1 MTSTRSEHTSGLIF
15 GLTAYVLWGLFP
27 FYFALLDS
35 VSPLEI
41 VAHRVIWSFVLLSVI
56 LLVSRSWPQ
65 VLDIVRNRRAAG
77 TLAAAAVFLA
87 INWGIYVYSVAS
99 NQVVEASL
107 GYFINPLVSVALG
120 VLLIKER
127 LRRLQWVAV
136 AIAGIAVVELTWA
149 YGQIPLIGLGLA
161 ISFGIYGLLK
171 KVVGAKALPALTVET
186 GSLLPLALIY
196 LASMEFLG
204 VAAFATTGWGTGLL
218 LILLGPVTTLPLLAF
233 GAAAT
238 RIPLSTLGLMQ
249 YFTPTFIFLVGIFVF
264 GEQMTP
270 SRWFGFGLI
279 WLGLVIFSVDTIRA
293 ARSGRNSSLAV
304 VEPD

>member
-1 MTSTRSEHTSGLIF
+1 M
-15 GLTAYVLWGLFP
+15 TAYVLWGLFP

-35 VSPLEI
+35 VSPLEV
-41 VAHRVIWSFVLLSVI
+41 VAHRVIWSFVLLSII
-56 LLVSRSWPQ
+56 LLITKSWSQ
-65 VLDIVRNRRAAG
+65 VRDIVRNRRAAA

-87 INWGIYVYSVAS
+87 FNWGIYVYSVAT
-99 NQVVEASL
+99 NQLVEASL

-136 AIAGIAVVELTWA
+136 GIAGVAVLELTWS
-149 YGQIPLIGLGLA
+149 YGQVPLIGLGLA
-161 ISFGIYGLLK
+161 FSFGIYGLLK
-171 KVVGAKALPALTVET
+171 KVVGAKALPALTIET
-186 GSLLPLALIY
+186 GSLLPVALIY
-196 LASMEFLG
+196 LASVEFLG
-204 VAAFATTGWGTGLL
+204 LASFASTGWGIGIL

-270 SRWFGFGLI
+270 SRWVGFSLI
-279 WLGLVIFSVDTIRA
+279 WIGLVLFSVDALRA
-293 ARSGRNSSLAV
+293 ARSGRMSPLAV
-304 VEPD
+304 AEPD

>member
-1 MTSTRSEHTSGLIF
+1 
-15 GLTAYVLWGLFP
+15 LTAYVLWGLFP

-35 VSPLEI
+35 VSPLEV
-41 VAHRVIWSFVLLSVI
+41 VAHRVIWSFVLLSII
-56 LLVSRSWPQ
+56 LLITKSWSQ
-65 VLDIVRNRRAAG
+65 VRDIVRNRRAAA

-87 INWGIYVYSVAS
+87 FNWGIYVYSVAT
-99 NQVVEASL
+99 NQLVEASL

-136 AIAGIAVVELTWA
+136 GIAGVAVLELTWS
-149 YGQIPLIGLGLA
+149 YGQVPLIGLGLA
-161 ISFGIYGLLK
+161 FSFGIYGLLK
-171 KVVGAKALPALTVET
+171 KVVGAKALPALTIET
-186 GSLLPLALIY
+186 GSLLPVALIY
-196 LASMEFLG
+196 LVSVELLGIAS
-204 VAAFATTGWGTGLL
+204 FASTGWEIGIL

-279 WLGLVIFSVDTIRA
+279 WIGLVLFSVDALRA
-293 ARSGRNSSLAV
+293 ARSGRMSPLAV
-304 VEPD
+304 AEPD

>member
-1 MTSTRSEHTSGLIF
+1 
-15 GLTAYVLWGLFP
+15 LTAYVLWGLFP

-35 VSPLEI
+35 VSPLEV
-41 VAHRVIWSFVLLSVI
+41 VAHRVIWSFVLLSII
-56 LLVSRSWPQ
+56 LLITKSWSQ
-65 VLDIVRNRRAAG
+65 VRDIVRNRRAAA

-87 INWGIYVYSVAS
+87 FNWGIYVYSVAT
-99 NQVVEASL
+99 NQLVEASL

-136 AIAGIAVVELTWA
+136 GIAGVAVLELTWS
-149 YGQIPLIGLGLA
+149 YGQVPLIGLGLA
-161 ISFGIYGLLK
+161 FSFGIYGLLK
-171 KVVGAKALPALTVET
+171 KVVGAKALPALTIET
-186 GSLLPLALIY
+186 GSLLPVALIY
-196 LASMEFLG
+196 LVSVELLGIAS
-204 VAAFATTGWGTGLL
+204 FASTGWEIGIL

-270 SRWFGFGLI
+270 SSWFGFSLI
-279 WLGLVIFSVDTIRA
+279 WIGLVLFSVDALRA
-293 ARSGRNSSLAV
+293 ARSGRMSPLAV
-304 VEPD
+304 AEPD

>member
-1 MTSTRSEHTSGLIF
+1 
-15 GLTAYVLWGLFP
+15 LTAYVLWGLFP

-35 VSPLEI
+35 VSPLEV
-41 VAHRVIWSFVLLSVI
+41 VAHRVIWSFVLLSII
-56 LLVSRSWPQ
+56 LLLTKSWSQ
-65 VLDIVRNRRAAG
+65 VRDIVRNRRAAA

-87 INWGIYVYSVAS
+87 FNWGIYVYSVAT
-99 NQVVEASL
+99 NQLVEASL

-136 AIAGIAVVELTWA
+136 GIAGVAVLELTWS
-149 YGQIPLIGLGLA
+149 YGQVPLIGLGLA
-161 ISFGIYGLLK
+161 FSFGIYGLLK
-171 KVVGAKALPALTVET
+171 KVVGAKALPALTIET
-186 GSLLPLALIY
+186 GSLLPVALIY
-196 LASMEFLG
+196 LVSVELLGIAS
-204 VAAFATTGWGTGLL
+204 FASTGWEIGIL

-279 WLGLVIFSVDTIRA
+279 WIGLVLFSVDALRA
-293 ARSGRNSSLAV
+293 ARSGRMSPLTVA
-304 VEPD
+304 EPD

>member
-1 MTSTRSEHTSGLIF
+1 
-15 GLTAYVLWGLFP
+15 LTAYVLWGLFP

-35 VSPLEI
+35 VSPLEV
-41 VAHRVIWSFVLLSVI
+41 VAHRVIWSFVLLSII
-56 LLVSRSWPQ
+56 LLITKSWSQ
-65 VLDIVRNRRAAG
+65 VRDIVRNRRAAA

-87 INWGIYVYSVAS
+87 FNWGIYVYSVAT
-99 NQVVEASL
+99 NQLVEASL

-136 AIAGIAVVELTWA
+136 GIAGVAVLELTWS
-149 YGQIPLIGLGLA
+149 YGQVPLIGLGLA
-161 ISFGIYGLLK
+161 FSFGIYGLLK
-171 KVVGAKALPALTVET
+171 KVVGAKALPALTIET
-186 GSLLPLALIY
+186 GSLLPVALIY
-196 LASMEFLG
+196 LASVEFLG
-204 VAAFATTGWGTGLL
+204 LASFASTGWGIGIL

-270 SRWFGFGLI
+270 SRWVGFSLI
-279 WLGLVIFSVDTIRA
+279 WIGLVLFSVDALRA
-293 ARSGRNSSLAV
+293 ARSGRLSPLAIA
-304 VEPD
+304 EPD

>member
-1 MTSTRSEHTSGLIF
+1 M
-15 GLTAYVLWGLFP
+15 LWGLFP

-35 VSPLEI
+35 VSPLEV

-56 LLVSRSWPQ
+56 LLVTRSWSQ
-65 VLDIVRNRRAAG
+65 VRDIVRRPRAAG

-136 AIAGIAVVELTWA
+136 AIAAIAVVELTWA
-149 YGQIPLIGLGLA
+149 YGQVPLIGLGLA
-161 ISFGIYGLLK
+161 FSFGFYGLLK
-171 KVVGAKALPALTVET
+171 KLVGAKALPALTIET
-186 GSLLPLALIY
+186 GSLLPLALVY
-196 LASMEFLG
+196 LASVEFLG
-204 VAAFATTGWGTGLL
+204 VASFASTGWGIGLL

-249 YFTPTFIFLVGIFVF
+249 YFTPTFIFLVGIFIF
-264 GEQMTP
+264 NEQMTTA
-270 SRWFGFGLI
+270 RWFGFALI
-279 WLGLVIFSVDTIRA
+279 WVGLVIFSADAIRA
-293 ARSGRNSSLAV
+293 ARSGRASSLAV

>member
-1 MTSTRSEHTSGLIF
+1 
-15 GLTAYVLWGLFP
+15 LTAYVLWGLFP

-35 VSPLEI
+35 VSPLEV
-41 VAHRVIWSFVLLSVI
+41 VAHRVIWSFVLLSII
-56 LLVSRSWPQ
+56 LLLTKSWSQ
-65 VLDIVRNRRAAG
+65 VRDIVRNRRAAA

-87 INWGIYVYSVAS
+87 FNWGIYVYSVAT
-99 NQVVEASL
+99 NQLVEASL

-136 AIAGIAVVELTWA
+136 GIAGIAVLELTWS
-149 YGQIPLIGLGLA
+149 YGQVPLIGLGLA
-161 ISFGIYGLLK
+161 FSFGIYGLLK
-171 KVVGAKALPALTVET
+171 KVVGAKALPALTIET
-186 GSLLPLALIY
+186 GSLLPVALIY
-196 LASMEFLG
+196 LVSVELLGIAS
-204 VAAFATTGWGTGLL
+204 FASTGWEIGIL

-270 SRWFGFGLI
+270 SRWVGFSLI
-279 WLGLVIFSVDTIRA
+279 WIGLVLFSVDALRA
-293 ARSGRNSSLAV
+293 ARSGRLSPLAV
-304 VEPD
+304 AEPD

>member
-1 MTSTRSEHTSGLIF
+1 
-15 GLTAYVLWGLFP
+15 LTAYVLWGLFP

-35 VSPLEI
+35 VSPLEV
-41 VAHRVIWSFVLLSVI
+41 VAHRVIWSFVLLSII
-56 LLVSRSWPQ
+56 LLITKSWSQ
-65 VLDIVRNRRAAG
+65 VRDIVRNRRAAA

-87 INWGIYVYSVAS
+87 FNWGIYVYSVAT
-99 NQVVEASL
+99 NQLVEASL

-136 AIAGIAVVELTWA
+136 GIAGVAVLELTWS
-149 YGQIPLIGLGLA
+149 YGQVPLIGLGLA
-161 ISFGIYGLLK
+161 FSFGIYGLLK
-171 KVVGAKALPALTVET
+171 KVVGAKALPALTIET
-186 GSLLPLALIY
+186 GSLLPVALIY
-196 LASMEFLG
+196 LASVEFLG
-204 VAAFATTGWGTGLL
+204 LASFASTGWGIGIL

-270 SRWFGFGLI
+270 SRWVGFSLI
-279 WLGLVIFSVDTIRA
+279 WIGLVLFSVDALRA
-293 ARSGRNSSLAV
+293 ARSGRMSPLAV
-304 VEPD
+304 AEPD

>member
-1 MTSTRSEHTSGLIF
+1 M
-15 GLTAYVLWGLFP
+15 TAYVLWGLFP

-35 VSPLEI
+35 VSPLEV
-41 VAHRVIWSFVLLSVI
+41 VAHRVIWSFVLLSII
-56 LLVSRSWPQ
+56 LLLTKSWSQ
-65 VLDIVRNRRAAG
+65 VRDIVRNRRAAA

-87 INWGIYVYSVAS
+87 FNWGIYVYSVAT
-99 NQVVEASL
+99 NQLVEASL

-136 AIAGIAVVELTWA
+136 GIAGIAVLELTWS
-149 YGQIPLIGLGLA
+149 YGQVPLIGLGLA
-161 ISFGIYGLLK
+161 FSFGIYGLLK
-171 KVVGAKALPALTVET
+171 KVVGAKALPALTIET
-186 GSLLPLALIY
+186 GSLLPVALIY
-196 LASMEFLG
+196 LVSVELLGIAS
-204 VAAFATTGWGTGLL
+204 FASTGWEIGIL

-279 WLGLVIFSVDTIRA
+279 WIGLVLFSVDALRA
-293 ARSGRNSSLAV
+293 ARSGRMSPLTVA
-304 VEPD
+304 EPD

>member
-1 MTSTRSEHTSGLIF
+1 M
-15 GLTAYVLWGLFP
+15 LWGLFP

-35 VSPLEI
+35 VSPIEV
-41 VAHRVIWSFVLLSVI
+41 VAHRVIWSFVLLSII
-56 LLVSRSWPQ
+56 LLVTKSWSQ
-65 VLDIVRNRRAAG
+65 VRDIVRNRRAAG
-77 TLAAAAVFLA
+77 ALAAAAVFLA
-87 INWGIYVYSVAS
+87 CNWGIYVYSVAT
-99 NQVVEASL
+99 NQLVEASL

-127 LRRLQWVAV
+127 LRRMQWVAV
-136 AIAGIAVVELTWA
+136 GIAGVAVLELTWS
-149 YGQIPLIGLGLA
+149 YGQLPLIGLGLA
-161 ISFGIYGLLK
+161 FSFGIYGLLK
-171 KVVGAKALPALTVET
+171 KVVGAKALPALTIET
-186 GSLLPLALIY
+186 GSLLPVALIY
-196 LASMEFLG
+196 LVCVELLG
-204 VAAFATTGWGTGLL
+204 VASFASTGWGIGVL

-249 YFTPTFIFLVGIFVF
+249 YFTPTFIFLVGILVF

-279 WLGLVIFSVDTIRA
+279 WVGLVIFSVDALRA
-293 ARSGRNSSLAV
+293 ARSGRTSSLAV

>member
-1 MTSTRSEHTSGLIF
+1 M
-15 GLTAYVLWGLFP
+15 WGLLP
-27 FYFALLDS
+27 IYWKQ
-35 VSPLEI
+35 LEAVPSLQL
-41 VAHRVIWSFVLLSVI
+41 VAHRVIWSFVLLAVI
-56 LLVSRSWPQ
+56 LLVTKSWWQ
-65 VLDIVRNRRAAG
+65 VKDIVRDRRSAG
-77 TLAAAAVFLA
+77 ALAAAAVFLA

-127 LRRLQWVAV
+127 LRRMQWVAV
-136 AIAGIAVVELTWA
+136 AIAAVAVLELTWA
-149 YGQIPLIGLGLA
+149 YGQLPLIGLGLA
-161 ISFGIYGLLK
+161 FSFGTYGLIK
-171 KVVGAKALPALTVET
+171 KMVGAKALPALTIET
-186 GSLLPLALIY
+186 GSLLPLALVY
-196 LASMEFLG
+196 LITAELVGSAS
-204 VAAFATTGWGTGLL
+204 FATTGWGIGVL

-249 YFTPTFIFLVGIFVF
+249 YFTPSFIFIVGIVFF

-279 WLGLVIFSVDTIRA
+279 WVGLVIFSIDALRA
-293 ARSGRNSSLAV
+293 ARSGRASAIAV
-304 VEPD
+304 AEPD

>member
-1 MTSTRSEHTSGLIF
+1 M
-15 GLTAYVLWGLFP
+15 TAYVLWGLFP

-35 VSPLEI
+35 VSPLEV
-41 VAHRVIWSFVLLSVI
+41 VAHRVIWSFVLLSII
-56 LLVSRSWPQ
+56 LLVTKSWSQ
-65 VLDIVRNRRAAG
+65 VRDIVRNRRAAA

-87 INWGIYVYSVAS
+87 FNWGIYVYSVAT
-99 NQVVEASL
+99 NQLVEASL

-136 AIAGIAVVELTWA
+136 GIAGIAVLELTWS
-149 YGQIPLIGLGLA
+149 YGQVPLIGLGLA
-161 ISFGIYGLLK
+161 FSFGIYGLLK
-171 KVVGAKALPALTVET
+171 KVVGAKALPALTIET
-186 GSLLPLALIY
+186 GSLLPVALIY
-196 LASMEFLG
+196 LVSVELLGIAS
-204 VAAFATTGWGTGLL
+204 FASTGWEIGIL

-279 WLGLVIFSVDTIRA
+279 WIGLVLFSVDALRA
-293 ARSGRNSSLAV
+293 ARSGRMSPLTVA
-304 VEPD
+304 EPD